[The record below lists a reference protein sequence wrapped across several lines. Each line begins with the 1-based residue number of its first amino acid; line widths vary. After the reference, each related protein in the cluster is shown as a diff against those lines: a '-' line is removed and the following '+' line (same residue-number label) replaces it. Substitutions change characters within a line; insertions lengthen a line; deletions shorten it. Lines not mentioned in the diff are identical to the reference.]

1 MNSFAPN
8 LNPPH
13 AVPPQAI
20 ILRRLLGRREVKKV
34 RCSGDTKLYADVK
47 SGLFPPQLK
56 DGQKSLWIEDEV
68 AAVIAARIAGKT
80 DDEIRSLVVRLVAA
94 RQHALEG

>member
-1 MNSFAPN
+1 MTSFALN
-8 LNPPH
+8 LNTPH
-13 AVPPQAI
+13 PVV
-20 ILRRLLGRREVKKV
+20 LRRLVGRREVKKL

-68 AAVIAARIAGKT
+68 AAVIAARIAGQSDT
-80 DDEIRSLVVRLVAA
+80 QIRALVARLVAA
-94 RQHALEG
+94 RQHAMEG